1 MRKQKNL
8 SQQELANKIG
18 ASRTIIGNYE
28 RNANTP
34 SIEVLLKLA
43 KVFDV
48 SVDFLIGEGEFSSY
62 DKAVLKRM
70 EDIERLD
77 PDTQKHLF
85 FLIDNV
91 IQNFKTKKAFA
102 WLNRSNMKILLEV
115 KDNKEAFMMEL
126 LNNFKFVKAKP
137 LATQEAEVLKGL
149 REALMEVNQI
159 KAGKKK
165 AQPLKEFLNKP

>member
-1 MRKQKNL
+1 MLNIGERIIQLRKQKNL
-8 SQQELANKIG
+8 SQQELADKIG

-48 SVDFLIGEGEFSSY
+48 SVDFLIGEGELSSY

-102 WLNRSNMKILLEV
+102 
-115 KDNKEAFMMEL
+115 
-126 LNNFKFVKAKP
+126 
-137 LATQEAEVLKGL
+137 
-149 REALMEVNQI
+149 
-159 KAGKKK
+159 
-165 AQPLKEFLNKP
+165 